1 MAIEIKKFKKILI
14 ANRGEIAVRIHRACQ
29 ELGIQTVAVHS
40 TADNDALHVKM
51 ANESV
56 CIGPAQADKSY
67 LNIPAILSAAEV
79 TDVEAIHPGYGFLSE
94 NAKFAQ
100 IVEKLGFTF
109 IGPKHNHITLMGDKV
124 EAIKCMIKT
133 GVPTIPGSG
142 GAISDVEDAVKIANK
157 IGYPVLIKAAAG
169 GGGRGM
175 QVAHSDLALRKAVL
189 IAKAEAK
196 AAFGDDR
203 IYLEKFLEKPRHI
216 EVQILAD
223 MHGNVIT
230 LGERDCSMQR
240 RYQKIIEESPSPAI
254 NDKQRKY
261 ISDLCVRICKDIGY
275 IGCGTV
281 EFLYENDEFYFIEMN
296 TRLQVEHPV
305 TEMVTGVDLVKEQ
318 INVAMGHELRIK
330 KNDIELRGHSIE
342 CRINAENAETFRP
355 SPGKVTEYFVP
366 GGPDVRVDSCL
377 YNNCTISPYYDA
389 MVAKLIVHGSTREE
403 AISRLQR
410 ALNEFIVGGVDTILP
425 LHQRLVS
432 TNAFAKGEYNIH
444 SVGRFIENKRL

>member
-1 MAIEIKKFKKILI
+1 MKKFKKILI
-14 ANRGEIAVRIHRACQ
+14 ANRGEIAVRIHRACR
-29 ELGIQTVAVHS
+29 EMGIATVAVHS

-56 CIGPAQADKSY
+56 CIGEAPADKSY

-94 NAKFAQ
+94 NPKFAE

-109 IGPKHNHITLMGDKV
+109 IGPNADHIRLMGDKV
-124 EAIKCMIKT
+124 EALKAMKKMK
-133 GVPTIPGSG
+133 VPTIPGSG
-142 GAISDVEDAVKIANK
+142 GPIRKDDEAVKIASK

-175 QVAHSDLALRKAVL
+175 KVAHSDMALRKA
-189 IAKAEAK
+189 IATAKAEAK

-223 MHGNVIT
+223 THGNVIT
-230 LGERDCSMQR
+230 LGERDCSLQR
-240 RYQKIIEESPSPAI
+240 RYQKIIEESPSPVI
-254 NDKQRKY
+254 SDEQRKY
-261 ISDLCVRICKDIGY
+261 LSDLCIKICKEIDY

-281 EFLYENDEFYFIEMN
+281 EFLYENGEFYFIEMN

-305 TEMVTGVDLVKEQ
+305 TEMVTGVDLVQEQ
-318 INVAMGHELRIK
+318 IRVAMGEKLSLTK
-330 KNDIELRGHSIE
+330 EDISLRGHSIE
-342 CRINAENAETFRP
+342 CRINAEHPETFRP
-355 SPGKVTEYFVP
+355 SPGTITEYFTP

-377 YNNCTISPYYDA
+377 YNNCKVPPYYDA
-389 MVAKLIVHGSTREE
+389 MIAKLIVHGSTRDD
-403 AISRLQR
+403 AIRRLQR
-410 ALNEFIVGGVDTILP
+410 ALEEFIIEGIDTILP
-425 LHQRLVS
+425 LHQRLVA
-432 TNAFAKGEYNIH
+432 TNAFAKGEYDIH
-444 SVGRFIENKRL
+444 SIGKFIEHKRL